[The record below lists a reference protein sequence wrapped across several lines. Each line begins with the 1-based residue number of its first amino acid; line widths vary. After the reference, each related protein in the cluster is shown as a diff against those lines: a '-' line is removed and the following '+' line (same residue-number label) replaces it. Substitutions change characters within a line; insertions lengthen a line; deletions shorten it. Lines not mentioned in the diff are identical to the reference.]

1 MNFNIQSKESEI
13 FPKRQAPFRAL
24 GLNIAVMC
32 YLATLALGGLLIAQ
46 RATTAWIG
54 DVGRE
59 VTILLRP
66 LEGIDIDAQVAKAA
80 LLVQATPGLKSVA
93 ILDKIA
99 AAKLLEPWLGKD
111 IASGLPLPRLI
122 TAQIDEGVKPDF
134 AALERELSAHVQGA
148 SLDTHQRWQAE
159 FASLGRG
166 LILLASVV
174 LALIALA
181 TAALV
186 SFAARGVMDANKSVV
201 ETLQLIGAEPK
212 FIARANDR
220 QFLNMGLIA
229 GGLGL
234 GLGLASFVGLGFLSP
249 EGQVGLAPTAQNLL
263 FGRAFLLQTLSLM
276 LLIPIIATFLALWTA
291 RFTLL
296 RALASS

>member
-1 MNFNIQSKESEI
+1 MNFKNQSKESEI
-13 FPKRQAPFRAL
+13 FPKRQAPFKAL

-32 YLATLALGGLLIAQ
+32 YLATLALGGLLLAQ
-46 RATTAWIG
+46 RATTAWVG
-54 DVGRE
+54 EVGRE

-66 LEGIDIDAQVAKAA
+66 LDGVDIEAQVSKAA
-80 LLVQATPGLKSVA
+80 MLAQATPGLTSVA

-122 TAQIDEGVKPDF
+122 TAQIDERVKPDF
-134 AALERELSAHVQGA
+134 AALERELSAQVQGA

-166 LILLASVV
+166 LILLATAV
-174 LALIALA
+174 LTLIAIA

-212 FIARANDR
+212 FIARANDK

-234 GLGLASFVGLGFLSP
+234 ALGLASFVGLGFVSP
-249 EGQVGLAPTAQNLL
+249 EGQAGLAPTAQNLL
-263 FGRAFLLQTLSLM
+263 FGRTYLLQTLSLM

-296 RALASS
+296 RALANP

>member
-1 MNFNIQSKESEI
+1 MNFKNQSKESEI
-13 FPKRQAPFRAL
+13 FPKRQAPFKAL

-32 YLATLALGGLLIAQ
+32 YLATLALGGLLLAQ
-46 RATTAWIG
+46 RATAAWVG
-54 DVGRE
+54 EVGRE

-66 LEGIDIDAQVAKAA
+66 LDGVDIEAQVSKAA
-80 LLVQATPGLKSVA
+80 MLAQATPGLTSVA

-122 TAQIDEGVKPDF
+122 TAQIDERVKPDF
-134 AALERELSAHVQGA
+134 AALERELSAQVQGA

-166 LILLASVV
+166 LILLAAAV
-174 LALIALA
+174 LTLIAIA

-212 FIARANDR
+212 FIARANDK

-234 GLGLASFVGLGFLSP
+234 ALGLASFVGLGFVSP
-249 EGQVGLAPTAQNLL
+249 EGQAGLAPTAQNLL
-263 FGRAFLLQTLSLM
+263 FGRAYLLQTLCLM

-296 RALASS
+296 RALANP

>member
-1 MNFNIQSKESEI
+1 MNFKNQSKESEI
-13 FPKRQAPFRAL
+13 FPKRQAPFKAL

-32 YLATLALGGLLIAQ
+32 YLATLALGGLLLAQ
-46 RATTAWIG
+46 RATTAWVG
-54 DVGRE
+54 EVGRE

-66 LEGIDIDAQVAKAA
+66 LDGVDIEAQVSKAA
-80 LLVQATPGLKSVA
+80 MLAQATPGLTSVA

-122 TAQIDEGVKPDF
+122 TAQIDERVKPDF
-134 AALERELSAHVQGA
+134 AALERELSAQVQGA

-166 LILLASVV
+166 LILLATAV
-174 LALIALA
+174 LTLIAIA

-212 FIARANDR
+212 FIARANDK

-234 GLGLASFVGLGFLSP
+234 ALGLASFVGLGFVSP
-249 EGQVGLAPTAQNLL
+249 EGQAGLAPTAQNLL
-263 FGRAFLLQTLSLM
+263 FGRAYLLQTLCLM

-296 RALASS
+296 RALANP